1 MPQQQIVDAILANA
15 RTAHERGDTLLQLT
29 IESGRLTGAKSSWG
43 SSENLTMSDPDVG
56 WLLGHVEAIGWRLEH
71 TSHVFVETGSS
82 SSARLLSTGEG
93 TVTRGEILGYY
104 VLRRAEPA

>member
-1 MPQQQIVDAILANA
+1 MPQQEIVDAVLANA
-15 RTAHERGDTLLQLT
+15 RAAHERGDTLLQLT
-29 IESGRLTGAKSSWG
+29 IESGRLAGTQSSWG

-71 TSHVFVETGSS
+71 ASHVFVETGSS

-104 VLRRAEPA
+104 VLRRADAG